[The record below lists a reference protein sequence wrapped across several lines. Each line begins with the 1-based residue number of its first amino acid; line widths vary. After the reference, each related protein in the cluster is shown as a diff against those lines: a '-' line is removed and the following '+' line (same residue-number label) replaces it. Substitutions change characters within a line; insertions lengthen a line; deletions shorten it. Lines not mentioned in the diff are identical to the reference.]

1 MLLSESETIID
12 ALAQLVLKSTVSAD
26 DRRAVANKFFIDHS
40 GEPEEVNTIKN
51 FSILNEDFQI
61 PVRLY
66 RINNSKKICLF
77 IHGGGWIQGNLDTH
91 DYLCRK
97 IAKIC
102 EVNVLAVDYRL
113 APEHE
118 FPIPLNDVNCVYNWC
133 CERYDEILLSGDS
146 AGGHLCA
153 AVCIQAAK
161 TRKPDAMILFY
172 PALGSDFNSESYKKY
187 ADIPTLSKPSVKYFL
202 SKYIGNQSADNRL
215 ISPILENDMNVF
227 PKTFIVSAG
236 CDVLLSEQ
244 SAFFEKMLYSNNACR
259 QLVLD
264 GAIHGFMTYGR
275 EFDKYN
281 TEILKQVS
289 GWLRTVFKQV

>member
-1 MLLSESETIID
+1 MLLSESKTVID
-12 ALAQLVLKSTVSAD
+12 ALAQLVLNTTRAAD
-26 DRRAVANKFFIDHS
+26 DRRAMANKFFIDHS
-40 GEPEEVNTIKN
+40 GEPEKVNAVEN
-51 FSILNEDFQI
+51 YSILNRDFQI

-66 RINNSKKICLF
+66 QVNDGKKVCLF
-77 IHGGGWIQGNLDTH
+77 LHGGGWIQGNLDTH

-102 EVNVLAVDYRL
+102 DINVLAADYRL

-133 CERYDEILLSGDS
+133 CERYEMVCLSGDS
-146 AGGHLCA
+146 AGGNLCA

-161 TRKPDAMILFY
+161 TRKPDTMILFY
-172 PALGSDFNSESYKKY
+172 PVLGSDFNSESYEKY

-202 SKYIGNQSADNRL
+202 SKYIGNQPADNKL
-215 ISPILENDMNVF
+215 ISPILEDNMNVF
-227 PKTFIVSAG
+227 PRTFIVSAG

-244 SAFFEKMLYSNNACR
+244 KAFCKKMQSLNNACQ
-259 QLVLD
+259 QLVLE

-289 GWLRTVFKQV
+289 GWLKAVPKQD

>member
-1 MLLSESETIID
+1 MLLTESKTVID
-12 ALAQLVLKSTVSAD
+12 ALTQLVLNATGAVD
-26 DRRAVANKFFIDHS
+26 DRRSIANKFFMEHS
-40 GEPEEVNTIKN
+40 GESEEVNAVEN
-51 FSILNEDFQI
+51 FSILNGDFQI

-66 RINNSKKICLF
+66 QVNDGKKVCLF
-77 IHGGGWIQGNLDTH
+77 IHGGGWVQGNLDTH

-102 EVNVLAVDYRL
+102 EINVLAVDYRL

-133 CERYDEILLSGDS
+133 CEKYDEILLSGDS
-146 AGGHLCA
+146 AGGNLCA

-161 TRKPDAMILFY
+161 KRKPDVMILFY
-172 PALGSDFNSESYKKY
+172 PVLGSDFYTESYNKY
-187 ADIPTLSKPSVKYFL
+187 ADIPTLSRLSMKYFL
-202 SKYIGNQSADNRL
+202 SKYIGNQSVDNKM
-215 ISPILENDMNVF
+215 ITPILENDMNVF

-244 SAFFEKMLYSNNACR
+244 SAFFEKMLYSNSACR

-289 GWLRTVFKQV
+289 GWLRTAFKLA

>member
-1 MLLSESETIID
+1 MLLSESKAVID
-12 ALAQLVLKSTVSAD
+12 ALLQLALNTTGSAD
-26 DRRAVANKFFIDHS
+26 DRRAVANKFFLDHS
-40 GEPEEVNTIKN
+40 GAPEEIADIKN
-51 FSILNEDFQI
+51 FSISNGDFQI

-66 RINNSKKICLF
+66 RVNDLKKVCLF
-77 IHGGGWIQGNLDTH
+77 VHGGGWIQGNLDTH

-102 EVNVLAVDYRL
+102 EVNVLAVDYHL

-133 CERYDEILLSGDS
+133 CEKYDEIWLSGDS
-146 AGGHLCA
+146 AGGNLCA
-153 AVCIQAAK
+153 TVCIQVSNI
-161 TRKPDAMILFY
+161 RKPDAMLLFY
-172 PALGSDFNSESYKKY
+172 PVLGADFYTESYEKY
-187 ADIPTLSKPSVKYFL
+187 ADIPTLSRVSMQYFL
-202 SKYIGNQSADNRL
+202 SQFIGSRVGDNKL
-215 ISPILENDMNVF
+215 ISPILEDDMRVF

-244 SAFFEKMLYSNNACR
+244 KAFYDKMQSSNNAC
-259 QLVLD
+259 QYLVLD

-289 GWLRTVFKQV
+289 GWLKTVPKQV

>member
-1 MLLSESETIID
+1 MLLSESKAVID
-12 ALAQLVLKSTVSAD
+12 ALLQLALNATGSAN
-26 DRRAVANKFFIDHS
+26 DRRTVANKFFLDHS
-40 GEPEEVNTIKN
+40 GEPEEVNTVEN
-51 FSILNEDFQI
+51 FSILNGDFQI

-66 RINNSKKICLF
+66 QMNNSKKVCLF

-97 IAKIC
+97 IARIC
-102 EVNVLAVDYRL
+102 DINVLAVDYRL

-118 FPIPLNDVNCVYNWC
+118 FPVPLNDVNCVYNWC
-133 CERYDEILLSGDS
+133 CEKYDEILLSGDS
-146 AGGHLCA
+146 AGGNLCA
-153 AVCIQAAK
+153 TVCIQVSNI
-161 TRKPDAMILFY
+161 RKPDGMLLFY
-172 PALGSDFNSESYKKY
+172 PVLGADFYTESYEKY
-187 ADIPTLSKPSVKYFL
+187 ADITTLSRLSMKYFL
-202 SKYIGNQSADNRL
+202 SKYTGNQSADNEL
-215 ISPILENDMNVF
+215 IAPILENDMSVF
-227 PKTFIVSAG
+227 PKTFVVSAG

-289 GWLRTVFKQV
+289 GWLRTAFKQA

>member
-1 MLLSESETIID
+1 MLLSESKTIID

-40 GEPEEVNTIKN
+40 GKPEEVNAVEN
-51 FSILNEDFQI
+51 FSILNRDFQI

-66 RINNSKKICLF
+66 RVNDLKKVCLF
-77 IHGGGWIQGNLDTH
+77 VHGGGWVQGNLDTH

-118 FPIPLNDVNCVYNWC
+118 FPIPLNDVNYVYNWC

-146 AGGHLCA
+146 AGGNLCA

-161 TRKPDAMILFY
+161 IRRPDAMILFY
-172 PALGSDFNSESYKKY
+172 PALGSDFYTESYNKY
-187 ADIPTLSKPSVKYFL
+187 ADVPTLSKLSVKYFL
-202 SKYIGNQSADNRL
+202 SKYIGNQSADNKL
-215 ISPILENDMNVF
+215 ISPILEDNMAVF

-236 CDVLLSEQ
+236 SDVLLSEQ
-244 SAFFEKMLYSNNACR
+244 KAFCEKMQKSNNTCQ

-275 EFDKYN
+275 EFDGYN

-289 GWLRTVFKQV
+289 GWLKTVLKQV

>member
-1 MLLSESETIID
+1 MLLSESKAVID
-12 ALAQLVLKSTVSAD
+12 ALLQLALKATGSVD
-26 DRRAVANKFFIDHS
+26 DRRSVANKFFLDHS
-40 GEPEEVNTIKN
+40 GEPEEVNTVEN
-51 FSILNEDFQI
+51 FSILNGNFQI

-66 RINNSKKICLF
+66 QMNNSKKVCLF

-97 IAKIC
+97 IARIC
-102 EVNVLAVDYRL
+102 DINVLAVDYRL
-113 APEHE
+113 APENE

-133 CERYDEILLSGDS
+133 CEKYNEIWLSGDS
-146 AGGHLCA
+146 AGGNLCTT
-153 AVCIQAAK
+153 VCIQVSN
-161 TRKPDAMILFY
+161 RKPDAMLLFY
-172 PALGSDFNSESYKKY
+172 PVLGADFYTESYEKY
-187 ADIPTLSKPSVKYFL
+187 ADIPTLSRLSMKYFL
-202 SKYIGNQSADNRL
+202 SKYIGNQSADNKL
-215 ISPILENDMNVF
+215 ISPILEDDMRVF

-244 SAFFEKMLYSNNACR
+244 SAFCKKMQESGNIC
-259 QLVLD
+259 QHLVLD

-289 GWLRTVFKQV
+289 GWLRIAFKQA

>member
-12 ALAQLVLKSTVSAD
+12 ALAKLVLKLTVSVD

-40 GEPEEVNTIKN
+40 GKPEKVNAVEN
-51 FSILNEDFQI
+51 FSILNGDFQI
-61 PVRLY
+61 PIRSY
-66 RINNSKKICLF
+66 RINDLKKVCLF
-77 IHGGGWIQGNLDTH
+77 VHGGGWIQGNLDTH

-133 CERYDEILLSGDS
+133 CEKYDEILLSGDS
-146 AGGHLCA
+146 AGGNLCA

-172 PALGSDFNSESYKKY
+172 PALGSDFNSESYEKY
-187 ADIPTLSKPSVKYFL
+187 ADIPTLSKLSVTYFL
-202 SKYIGNQSADNRL
+202 SKYIGNQSADNKL
-215 ISPILENDMNVF
+215 ISPIFEDNMAVF

-244 SAFFEKMLYSNNACR
+244 KAFCEKMQKSNNTCQ

-281 TEILKQVS
+281 TEILKQIS
-289 GWLRTVFKQV
+289 GWLRTAFKQA